1 MSTRATVWIKNESTG
16 EERFLYHH
24 CDGYMLDEEL
34 DPILNGLEPEEEW
47 TVDNIAEFII
57 EQYED
62 YGRHKVD
69 GVGWDS
75 EYVYKIDVENKT
87 LEKFDCGIND
97 TENGDRKEEKTQ
109 KKYLVKTCRYGL
121 PQDTVNEGCPS
132 NIICEANDG
141 QFRNGYLMGLAAFM
155 RNIHEK
161 TLKKDFKLT
170 DYEVNKVFEYMAQNG
185 GNCTE

>member
-1 MSTRATVWIKNESTG
+1 MTTRATVWIKSEN

-34 DPILNGLEPEEEW
+34 DPILKELEPEEW
-47 TVDNIAEFII
+47 TVDDVAEEIL
-57 EQYED
+57 EKYED

-75 EYVYKIDVENKT
+75 EYVYKIDVDKRT
-87 LEKFDCGIND
+87 LEKFECGIND
-97 TENGDRKEEKTQ
+97 MGYGDHKEEKTQ
-109 KKYLVKTCRYGL
+109 GKYLVKVCGYAQETSV
-121 PQDTVNEGCPS
+121 DEGGPS
-132 NIICEANDG
+132 NLTCESNDN
-141 QFRNGYLMGLAAFM
+141 QLRNGYLMGLAAFM

-161 TLKKDFKLT
+161 TLKKDFNLT
-170 DYEVNKVFEYMAQNG
+170 DEEVAKVFEYMAQKD

>member
-1 MSTRATVWIKNESTG
+1 MSTRATVWIKSEN

-34 DPILNGLEPEEEW
+34 DPILKRLEPEEW
-47 TVDNIAEFII
+47 TVDDVAEEILR
-57 EQYED
+57 EYED

-75 EYVYKIDVENKT
+75 EYVYKIDVDKRT
-87 LEKFDCGIND
+87 LSKFECGIND
-97 TENGDRKEEKTQ
+97 TSNGDRKEEKTQ
-109 KKYLVKTCRYGL
+109 KKYLVKLNGYLREFTTEESHQPIFYV
-121 PQDTVNEGCPS
+121 P
-132 NIICEANDG
+132 CETDS
-141 QFRNGYLMGLAAFM
+141 QLRNGYLMGLASFM

-161 TLKKDFKLT
+161 TLKRDFKLT
-170 DYEVNKVFEYMAQNG
+170 DHEVNIVFEYMAQKD